1 MSSEDFYSFVR
12 GVLVS
17 KKITNIALARAAK
30 VSRQR
35 LDRVLRN
42 QEKGYRIR
50 LVVAKQTGLPVEYF
64 WPDTPEQ
71 YRVAA

>member
-50 LVVAKQTGLPVEYF
+50 LVVAQQTGLPVEYF
-64 WPDTPEQ
+64 WPDTPIEH
-71 YRVAA
+71 REAA